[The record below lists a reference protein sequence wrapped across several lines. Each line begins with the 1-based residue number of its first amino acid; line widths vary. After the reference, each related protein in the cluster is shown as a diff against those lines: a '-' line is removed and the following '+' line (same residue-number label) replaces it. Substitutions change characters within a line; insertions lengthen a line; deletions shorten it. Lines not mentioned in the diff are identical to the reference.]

1 MKLIIAAA
9 LAATALTAVAAPA
22 MAQGYGP
29 PPPGPGYGPPAPQ
42 QYGPPPQPGQFG
54 PPPAGAFSIDQRIDW
69 MQDRINHGRMDGS
82 LDHFE
87 ADRVQA
93 ELNSIRSEEKRD
105 RFYHW
110 GKLRGGD
117 RTHIQ
122 MRLDR
127 LGATIHWMHDAPRRP
142 W

>member
-9 LAATALTAVAAPA
+9 LAATALSAVTAPA

-29 PPPGPGYGPPAPQ
+29 PPPAPGYGPPPPQ
-42 QYGPPPQPGQFG
+42 QNGPPPPPTQFG
-54 PPPAGAFSIDQRIDW
+54 PPPQMAMDIDQRINW
-69 MQDRINHGRMDGS
+69 MQDRINHGRMDGA
-82 LDHFE
+82 LNPPE
-87 ADRVQA
+87 ADRCQA

-105 RFYHW
+105 RFNHW

-117 RTHIQ
+117 RAHLQ

-127 LGATIHWMHDAPRRP
+127 LSATIHWMHDAPRRP